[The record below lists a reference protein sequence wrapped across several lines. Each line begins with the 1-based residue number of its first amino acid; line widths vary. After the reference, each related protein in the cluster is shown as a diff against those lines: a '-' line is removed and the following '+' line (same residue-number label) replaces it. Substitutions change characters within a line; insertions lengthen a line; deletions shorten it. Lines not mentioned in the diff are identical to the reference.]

1 MGNNILKAENIIV
14 KYGDFVAVDDVY
26 LRAEEGEMVSLMGI
40 NGSGKTSL
48 MNAVAGLT
56 KVTSGKVYLDGEDV
70 TGFSADK
77 LVARGLCLVPQG
89 GHCFNRMTVM
99 DNLLVGSYT
108 KEARKTRKDNI
119 EKVFN
124 LFPVLKE
131 KKNLAAGS
139 LSGGQRQMVA
149 IGRALMS
156 NPRIILFD
164 ELSLGLAPVVV
175 KDIYATIKKINEEEK
190 VSVVLIEQDTK
201 RALSI
206 TNYSYIMLKGHME
219 LEGKSAELTDEA
231 IRKAYFGL

>member
-1 MGNNILKAENIIV
+1 MSKILKTENIQV
-14 KYGDFVAVDDVY
+14 KYGDFVAVDDATFCVN
-26 LRAEEGEMVSLMGI
+26 EGEIVSIMGI

-48 MNAVAGLT
+48 MNAVAGVS

-77 LVARGLCLVPQG
+77 LVSLGLSLVPQG

-108 KEARKTRKDNI
+108 KGARKNRKDSL

-131 KKNLAAGS
+131 KSKLAAGS

-156 NPRIILFD
+156 NPRIIMFD

-175 KDIYATIKKINEEEK
+175 KDIYSTIRKINEEEK

-201 RALSI
+201 RALSM
-206 TNYSYIMLKGHME
+206 TNYSYIMIKGQIK
-219 LEGKSAELTDEA
+219 LEGKSRELTDEE

>member
-1 MGNNILKAENIIV
+1 MSKILKTENIQV
-14 KYGDFVAVDDVY
+14 KYGDFVAVDDATFCVN
-26 LRAEEGEMVSLMGI
+26 EGEIVSIMGI

-48 MNAVAGLT
+48 MNAVAGVS

-77 LVARGLCLVPQG
+77 LVSMGLSLVPQG

-108 KEARKTRKDNI
+108 KSARKTRKDNI

-124 LFPVLKE
+124 LFPILKE
-131 KKNLAAGS
+131 KSKLAAGS

-156 NPRIILFD
+156 NPRIIMFD

-175 KDIYATIKKINEEEK
+175 KDIYATIRKINEEEK

-201 RALSI
+201 RALSM
-206 TNYSYIMLKGHME
+206 TNYSYIMIKGQIK
-219 LEGKSAELTDEA
+219 LEGKSRELTDEE